1 MNFVAAGTRLP
12 LNFRDCRQTLR
23 PGEACGT
30 GKGPKIQTLPLT
42 AAATTQQPN
51 NPTARLAGWQV
62 SCCLSGCQ
70 YRAERIGGTMK
81 PSSWMAVE
89 IYLKGNII

>member
-30 GKGPKIQTLPLT
+30 SKGPKIQTLPLT
-42 AAATTQQPN
+42 AAATTQEPN
-51 NPTARLAGWQV
+51 NPTTQQPDWQAGRYPAVYLAVNIAQ
-62 SCCLSGCQ
+62 
-70 YRAERIGGTMK
+70 
-81 PSSWMAVE
+81 
-89 IYLKGNII
+89 KGSAAL